1 MAFHLRRIAR
11 HGYQRLIGLLLLLVA
26 VNALLQSPSSGL
38 MSWVPML
45 ILLGLSVLLAKPL
58 SALRGPDWQLPVQ
71 TLVAGAFVAL
81 HQLSLGT
88 TNLTTLILTDAVI
101 VLTSAITLYTRPVAI
116 VALLVPLLLPLT
128 TALTTTSPFPWY
140 ALTLLAISL
149 VVAQQMQ
156 HTLSRWSRLSRR
168 QQDRYRKLQQLMSQK
183 SDQDGL
189 TGITNRSR
197 FDQRLKQLVAENRR
211 TRNPLTLVMLDVD
224 YFRSYNDHYGH
235 KAGDLCLK
243 GLAKLMVH
251 CSRRQTDVIARY
263 GGEEFAILLPA
274 TDKGGAERL
283 LRQLRTEV
291 AEAAVTHSHSPISDT
306 ITLSAGVAQW
316 TPGQGADALVEQAG
330 KALNQAKLEGRNRY
344 VIA

>member
-26 VNALLQSPSSGL
+26 VNALLHPPSGEL

-45 ILLGLSVLLAKPL
+45 ILLGLSALLAKPL
-58 SALRGPDWQLPVQ
+58 ATLRGPGWQLPVQ
-71 TLVAGAFVAL
+71 TLAAGAFIAL
-81 HQLSLGT
+81 HQVSIGT
-88 TNLTTLILTDAVI
+88 GNLTTLILTDAVI
-101 VLTSAITLYTRPVAI
+101 ILTSAITLYTRPVAI
-116 VALLVPLLLPLT
+116 MALLTPLLLPLVN
-128 TALTTTSPFPWY
+128 ALTTTSPFPWY
-140 ALTLLAISL
+140 ALTLLAISM
-149 VVAQQMQ
+149 VVAQQVQ
-156 HTLSRWSRLSRR
+156 HTLWRWSHLSRR
-168 QQDRYRKLQQLMSQK
+168 QQERYRKLQQLMNQK

-189 TGITNRSR
+189 TGITNRNR
-197 FDQRLKQLVAENRR
+197 FDQRLRQLVAENRR
-211 TRNPLTLVMLDVD
+211 THNPLTLVMLDVD

-235 KAGDLCLK
+235 KAGDRCLK

-291 AEAAVTHSHSPISDT
+291 AEAAVAHNHSPISNT